1 MAISRMQQPRQQYGL
16 GSIVKSVKK
25 GVKGLAKGAKKVL
38 KSDAGKLGLL
48 ALGTYGLG
56 GGKFFGGKTLPFLKA
71 KGGFSL
77 GNLGTNLGLNS
88 LFSKSTGDN
97 AALKNFGKVFL
108 GGAALG
114 GAKFLGGKGIFA
126 GGQGLGRFANLKN
139 LPGAIGSSLF
149 SKSTGDNAEL
159 KNFGKVFLGGAALA
173 GGLAA
178 LSGEDEE
185 VQEVVGQD
193 VPSLQN
199 YLTSYYQ
206 NLGYTA
212 DQIAENVARDTAEYT
227 SGAGGYAEG
236 GRIGYS
242 DGTEFEKYLEGRE
255 KFNKEQNFIKSF

>member
-48 ALGTYGLG
+48 ALGTYG
-56 GGKFFGGKTLPFLKA
+56 
-71 KGGFSL
+71 
-77 GNLGTNLGLNS
+77 
-88 LFSKSTGDN
+88 
-97 AALKNFGKVFL
+97 
-108 GGAALG
+108 LG

-255 KFNKEQNFIKSF
+255 KFNKEQTLNNFIKSF